1 MNFQDLDGPFIVA
14 EMSGNH
20 NHSLEQ
26 ALKIVD
32 AAAEAGVNALK
43 IQTYTADTMTINK
56 SDKEFLISDPNSLWR
71 GESLY
76 SLYQKAYTPWEWHK
90 AIFDRCKEK
99 GIVGFS
105 TPFDFTAIDFLEKL
119 DCPVYKVASF
129 ENIDLPLIKRI
140 AQTGKPMIVSTGMA
154 NLSELEELV
163 STAKL
168 NGCSDLTLLKC
179 TSSYPA
185 EPAGTNLL
193 TIPNMRD
200 LFRCNVGLSDHTL
213 GIGVAVASI
222 VLGATVIEKHF
233 TLSREDGGVDAKFSL
248 EPKEMTQLVREC
260 NVAYKSLGT
269 INYSVQKQE
278 EKSLAFRR
286 SLYIV
291 QDMKSGDVISEQN
304 MRSIRPGLG
313 LAPKYY
319 EAVLGKRV
327 KWDVSKGTALSWDL
341 VY

>member
-32 AAAEAGVNALK
+32 AAADAGVNALK

-56 SDKEFLISDPNSLWR
+56 SDKEFLISDSNSLWR

-163 STAKL
+163 CTAKM

-193 TIPNMRD
+193 TIPHMRD

-222 VLGATVIEKHF
+222 ALGATVIEKHF

-269 INYSVQKQE
+269 INYNVQKQE

-327 KWDVSKGTALSWDL
+327 KSDVSKGTALSWEL
-341 VY
+341 IY

>member
-56 SDKEFLISDPNSLWR
+56 SDKEFLISDSDSLWR

-76 SLYQKAYTPWEWHK
+76 SLYKKAYTPWEWHK
-90 AIFDRCKEK
+90 VIFDRCREK

-154 NLSELEELV
+154 NLSELDELV
-163 STAKL
+163 RTAKM

-193 TIPNMRD
+193 TIPHMRD

-222 VLGATVIEKHF
+222 ALGATVIEKHF

-269 INYSVQKQE
+269 INYNVQKQE

-327 KWDVSKGTALSWDL
+327 KSDVSKGTALSWEL
-341 VY
+341 IY